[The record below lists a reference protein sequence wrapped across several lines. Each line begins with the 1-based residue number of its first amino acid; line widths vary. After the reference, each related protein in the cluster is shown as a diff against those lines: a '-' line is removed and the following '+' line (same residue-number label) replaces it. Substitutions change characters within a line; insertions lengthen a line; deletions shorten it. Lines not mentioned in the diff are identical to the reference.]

1 MIIKNGKVLNAD
13 FRFEYI
19 DILTDDAII
28 KKMAS
33 GLDGEDVIDA
43 KNLLVLPGFIDTH
56 FHGAVG
62 KDFFMN
68 GSEAYEA
75 ISEFEAQNGTTAI
88 MPTLTST
95 PYEKTLKAIKHYA
108 ETKNNAPGAKYI
120 GLHLEGPFLS
130 TKRLGAMV
138 GENVR
143 KPSSEELGEYVK
155 AGEGNIKVITIA
167 PEIENAEETIA
178 FALENG
184 ITVSMGHTDASFDE
198 AEKGVLW
205 GITRSTHTYNAM
217 SPLNHREPNALGCA
231 LTNDNVDC
239 ELICDFFH
247 IHPKVCKLTFDI
259 KGSDRIIMIT
269 DSEVGAGLPDGE
281 FISAEG
287 NKLIIKDRQTR
298 LPDGTISG
306 GSSCLIDGIKN
317 MVSVGVRLEDAV
329 KAATINPA
337 RSVGMDDRLGSL
349 KVGKYADIVICD
361 TELNIKYVIVDG
373 KIIRKGEM

>member
-28 KKMAS
+28 KKIAS

-184 ITVSMGHTDASFDE
+184 ITVSMGHTDASFDD

-217 SPLNHREPNALGCA
+217 SPLTHREPNALGCA

-373 KIIRKGEM
+373 KILRKGEM